1 MMLMQT
7 VGKAFVGNDQSKQL
21 FGMRGTMNS
30 HRNGRCRDVVLSAR
44 VEAECPP
51 DFSVGCR
58 MPSMDP
64 PAMAPRA
71 GSVF

>member
-1 MMLMQT
+1 
-7 VGKAFVGNDQSKQL
+7 
-21 FGMRGTMNS
+21 MRGMMKS

-51 DFSVGCR
+51 DFCVGCR

-64 PAMAPRA
+64 PAMAPLA
-71 GSVF
+71 GSVYSEERKESRDVGGG